1 MQLTSTQIT
10 LIFSSDSEEDPQNE
24 HLSENEVRESV
35 RQSFKRDFMS
45 SEHLGDAETEAL
57 QVAAQNFILETQLFR
72 LN

>member
-1 MQLTSTQIT
+1 MQLISTQIT